1 MHSHLHLAVVH
12 VSAHQVRACCCAQGE
27 GNAQSALLREIE
39 AAGRTRT
46 KYEASAEQ
54 VSDYR
59 SRLSI
64 EVARVSEGPSV
75 NDELTA
81 SLRVIQHYPFHAAI
95 QEASWSAVWCAR
107 MTFAWHN
114 CFGSGSYQGLN
125 RAIIARLK
133 TSAVGS
139 PSLSPQLGAGLLES
153 AVGALQRNISPST
166 MQCLL
171 SPPRGPAL

>member
-1 MHSHLHLAVVH
+1 MALWLCMFS
-12 VSAHQVRACCCAQGE
+12 SQQVRACCCAQGE

-46 KYEASAEQ
+46 TKYEASAGQ

-75 NDELTA
+75 NDELAA

-107 MTFAWHN
+107 RTFVWHGG
-114 CFGSGSYQGLN
+114 CFGS
-125 RAIIARLK
+125 
-133 TSAVGS
+133 
-139 PSLSPQLGAGLLES
+139 
-153 AVGALQRNISPST
+153 
-166 MQCLL
+166 
-171 SPPRGPAL
+171 